1 MKILVAVASTYGAT
15 HELAGWVTGAL
26 TDAGHS
32 VTLRPVEQ
40 VKELE
45 SYDAVVLGSAVY
57 IGRILTHARQFA
69 RRLESEF
76 APKPVWVFASGM
88 KTITANPL
96 QAKYTQAQSPP
107 YFGGQYPIFG
117 GRVDTSELGPAERAL
132 AGFMGSHGKDARDR
146 EVVTAWAA
154 KVAEEA
160 ARASVA

>member
-15 HELAGWVTGAL
+15 HELAGWVRDAL

-32 VTLRPVEQ
+32 VTLQPVEQ
-40 VKELE
+40 VKELD

-76 APKPVWVFASGM
+76 APRPVWVFASGM
-88 KTITANPL
+88 KNITANPL
-96 QAKYTQAQSPP
+96 QAQYSRAQPPP

-117 GRVDTSELGPAERAL
+117 GRVDTNELGPAERAL
-132 AGFMGSHGKDARDR
+132 AGFMGSHGKDSRDR
-146 EVVTAWAA
+146 EVVTAWAT
-154 KVAEEA
+154 KVAEQVE
-160 ARASVA
+160 RASVA